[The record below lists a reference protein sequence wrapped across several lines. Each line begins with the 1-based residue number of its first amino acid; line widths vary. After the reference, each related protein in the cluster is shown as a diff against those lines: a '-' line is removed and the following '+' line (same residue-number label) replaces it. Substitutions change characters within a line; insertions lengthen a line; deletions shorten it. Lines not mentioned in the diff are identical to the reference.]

1 MKEILIL
8 SGKGGTGKTT
18 ISSSFVSL
26 ACNCVVCDYDVDA
39 SNLPLLLHPKQNM
52 AAAFS
57 GGQQAC
63 INPDDCIECGL
74 CRSICRFEA
83 ITDDFSVN
91 FLECEGC
98 SFCANVCPV
107 NAITMQP
114 RASGCW
120 YAGTAI
126 TGQPMFYAELQPGE
140 ENSGK
145 LVAQVKKAAWE
156 EARDKNIKLIISDGL
171 PGIGCPVI
179 SSLVNVDL
187 VVVVAEPSVSGLHDL
202 KRVKELLASRGIK
215 AVLVINKC
223 DLNPAIASEMEE
235 WAEANNMPCMGKVPF
250 NMVLADAIV
259 RGLIPATLQQGQELI
274 GPLWQ
279 NILKYI

>member
-1 MKEILIL
+1 MKEILVL

-18 ISSSFVSL
+18 FSSSFIYL
-26 ACNCVVCDYDVDA
+26 AGECIACDYDVDA
-39 SNLPLLLHPKQNM
+39 ANLPLLLHPQQNM
-52 AAAFS
+52 KGAFS
-57 GGQQAC
+57 GGQQAF
-63 INPDDCIECGL
+63 IDRGKCIECGL
-74 CRSICRFEA
+74 CSNICRYEA
-83 ITDDFSVN
+83 ITDDFRVN
-91 FLECEGC
+91 YLECEGC
-98 SFCANVCPV
+98 AFCSYICPLE
-107 NAITMQP
+107 AITMEP

-120 YAGTAI
+120 HAGTAI

-156 EARDKNIKLIISDGL
+156 EAQDKNINLIISDGP

-202 KRVKELLASRGIK
+202 KRLNELLAASGIK
-215 AVLVINKC
+215 AVLIINKC
-223 DLNPAIASEMEE
+223 DLNTAIADEMED
-235 WAEANNMPCMGKVPF
+235 WAKNNHMPCMGKVPF

-259 RGLIPATLQQGQELI
+259 RGLIPATLQQGHELI
-274 GPLWQ
+274 RPIWQ
-279 NILKYI
+279 NILRYI

>member
-1 MKEILIL
+1 MKEILVL

-18 ISSSFVSL
+18 FSSSFIYL
-26 ACNCVVCDYDVDA
+26 AGACVACDYDVDA
-39 SNLPLLLHPKQNM
+39 SNLPLLLHPQQNM
-52 AAAFS
+52 TAAFS

-63 INPDDCIECGL
+63 INQNDCIECGL
-74 CRSICRFEA
+74 CRSICRFDA
-83 ITDDFSVN
+83 ITNDFTVN
-91 FLECEGC
+91 ILECEGC
-98 SFCANVCPV
+98 SFCANTCPV

-114 RASGCW
+114 RASGQW

-156 EARDKNIKLIISDGL
+156 EARDKNIKLIISDGP

-202 KRVKELLASRGIK
+202 KRVKELLQPRGIK
-215 AVLVINKC
+215 AVLIINKC
-223 DLNPAIASEMEE
+223 DLNPAISLEMEE
-235 WAEANNMPCMGKVPF
+235 WAKVNNIPLIGKVPF

-259 RGLIPATLQQGQELI
+259 RGLIPATVHEGQKLI
-274 GPLWQ
+274 HPLWQ
-279 NILKYI
+279 SILRYI